1 MPSCA
6 LLRDW
11 RVHISRQRRFCHFDQ
26 SGEGFCIR
34 NSNFSQHTTVQ
45 FNLGKFQTLN
55 EPVVSHTVGTCGSVN
70 TRDPQTTEIAFTFV
84 TVLIIVDIRVQYLL
98 VSLTVQTGTL
108 TAVPFSARPYST
120 ALFLCVNRTF
130 DTCHAFYSFCL
141 FPLQGG
147 KLLVY
152 YLRNG

>member
-1 MPSCA
+1 CA

-55 EPVVSHTVGTCGSVN
+55 EPVVSHTVVTCGSVN

-84 TVLIIVDIRVQYLL
+84 TVLM
-98 VSLTVQTGTL
+98 VSLTVVHFSTL
-108 TAVPFSARPYST
+108 QYST

-141 FPLQGG
+141 FSQQGG